1 MGENTKRT
9 IRVLQEILGDVDVW
23 EESLGGPDG
32 PWILWNIRVRRDRN
46 EILVEDVDGGVFE
59 AFHVSEVVREG
70 DDLQTYVNLRNRLL
84 QVNKD
89 MLAAL

>member
-32 PWILWNIRVRRDRN
+32 PWSLWNIRVRRDRN